1 MKQGQK
7 HPRTGHGAL
16 TVMPM
21 TSRERS
27 GRNQLARHGLIVL
40 LIGLLAGIGF
50 SYAATTAAVDS
61 DLYKN
66 WRFAHMEGL
75 FNGVLVLAIAG
86 AWPSIRDG
94 RGRLLTFG
102 KWLLILGAY
111 ANAIGPW
118 ITALF
123 IGHRVI
129 QPHAPLEYVVVYGF
143 YIPGVLPLF
152 AVAIF
157 VVTAFRNNRERIT
170 APAGP

>member
-1 MKQGQK
+1 M
-7 HPRTGHGAL
+7 A
-16 TVMPM
+16 
-21 TSRERS
+21 TSKRDSR
-27 GRNQLARHGLIVL
+27 RQLALHGSVVL

-50 SYAATTAAVDS
+50 SYAASTGPVGS

-66 WRFAHMEGL
+66 WHFAHMEGL
-75 FNGVLVLAIAG
+75 LNGVVVLAVAG
-86 AWPSIRDG
+86 AWTAIG
-94 RGRLLTFG
+94 RRGTPVAVG

-118 ITALF
+118 IVALF

-143 YIPGVLPLF
+143 FIPGVVPMF

-157 VVTAFRNNRERIT
+157 VWSTFLNRRRV
-170 APAGP
+170 A

>member
-1 MKQGQK
+1 
-7 HPRTGHGAL
+7 
-16 TVMPM
+16 M
-21 TSRERS
+21 TSSERS
-27 GRNQLARHGLIVL
+27 GRSQLARHGLIVL
-40 LIGLLAGIGF
+40 FIGLLAGIGY
-50 SYAATTAAVDS
+50 SYAATTASVDS
-61 DLYKN
+61 NLYKN

-75 FNGVLVLAIAG
+75 LNGVLVLAIAG
-86 AWPSIRDG
+86 AWPSIRG
-94 RGRLLTFG
+94 PGGGLVKIG

-152 AVAIF
+152 AVVIF
-157 VVTAFRNNRERIT
+157 VASSFRSNRERFT

>member
-1 MKQGQK
+1 M
-7 HPRTGHGAL
+7 TTT
-16 TVMPM
+16 TVG
-21 TSRERS
+21 
-27 GRNQLARHGLIVL
+27 GRAQLAVHGSCVL
-40 LIGLLAGIGF
+40 LIGLLAGIGY
-50 SYAATTAAVDS
+50 SYAAATASVDS

-66 WRFAHMEGL
+66 WRFAHLEGL
-75 FNGVLVLAIAG
+75 FNGVMVLAIAG
-86 AWPSIRDG
+86 AWPAIARPGSA
-94 RGRLLTFG
+94 LTLA

-129 QPHAPLEYVVVYGF
+129 QPHAPLESVVVYGF

-157 VVTAFRNNRERIT
+157 VWSTFVNRRT
-170 APAGP
+170 

>member
-1 MKQGQK
+1 
-7 HPRTGHGAL
+7 
-16 TVMPM
+16 MPM
-21 TSRERS
+21 TSSERS
-27 GRNQLARHGLIVL
+27 GRSQLAQHGLIVL
-40 LIGLLAGIGF
+40 LIGLLAGIGY
-50 SYAATTAAVDS
+50 SYAATTASVDS

-75 FNGVLVLAIAG
+75 LNGVLVLAIAG
-86 AWPSIRDG
+86 AWPSIRGG
-94 RGRLLTFG
+94 RGGLLKVG

-157 VVTAFRNNRERIT
+157 VWTASQHNRERIT
-170 APAGP
+170 VPGGP

>member
-1 MKQGQK
+1 M
-7 HPRTGHGAL
+7 
-16 TVMPM
+16 VMGKRV
-21 TSRERS
+21 SRR
-27 GRNQLARHGLIVL
+27 QLALHGSIVL

-50 SYAATTAAVDS
+50 SYAATTAAVGS

-66 WRFAHMEGL
+66 WHFAHMEGL
-75 FNGVLVLAIAG
+75 LNGIVVLAVAG
-86 AWPSIRDG
+86 AWPVISRGG
-94 RGRLLTFG
+94 RAVALG

-129 QPHAPLEYVVVYGF
+129 QPHTPLENLVVYGF

-157 VVTAFRNNRERIT
+157 VWSTFLNRRRVS
-170 APAGP
+170 

>member
-1 MKQGQK
+1 M
-7 HPRTGHGAL
+7 
-16 TVMPM
+16 V
-21 TSRERS
+21 TSKRDSR
-27 GRNQLARHGLIVL
+27 RQLALHGSIVL

-50 SYAATTAAVDS
+50 SYAATTDSVGS

-66 WRFAHMEGL
+66 WHFAHMEGL
-75 FNGVLVLAIAG
+75 LNGVVVLAVAG
-86 AWPSIRDG
+86 AWPAIG
-94 RGRLLTFG
+94 RRGKVVAVG

-123 IGHRVI
+123 VGHRVI
-129 QPHAPLEYVVVYGF
+129 QPHTPLENFVVYGF

-157 VVTAFRNNRERIT
+157 VWSTFRTSRSRPKAPT
-170 APAGP
+170 AP

>member
-1 MKQGQK
+1 M
-7 HPRTGHGAL
+7 
-16 TVMPM
+16 V
-21 TSRERS
+21 TSTLDSRR
-27 GRNQLARHGLIVL
+27 QLAFHGSMVL

-50 SYAATTAAVDS
+50 SYAATTGPVGT

-66 WRFAHMEGL
+66 WHFAHMEGL
-75 FNGVLVLAIAG
+75 LNGVVVLAVAG
-86 AWPSIRDG
+86 AWPAIGRDG
-94 RGRLLTFG
+94 LPVTVG

-129 QPHAPLEYVVVYGF
+129 QPHTPLESLVVYGF

-157 VVTAFRNNRERIT
+157 VWSTFLNRRS
-170 APAGP
+170 A

>member
-1 MKQGQK
+1 
-7 HPRTGHGAL
+7 
-16 TVMPM
+16 M
-21 TSRERS
+21 TTTLES
-27 GRNQLARHGLIVL
+27 GRAQVALHGLIVL

-50 SYAATTAAVDS
+50 SYAATTAPVGS

-66 WRFAHMEGL
+66 WHFAHMEGL
-75 FNGVLVLAIAG
+75 FNGVVVLAIAG
-86 AWPSIRDG
+86 IWPAIAAEKRAV
-94 RGRLLTFG
+94 RLG
-102 KWLLILGAY
+102 KWLLVLGAY

-129 QPHAPLEYVVVYGF
+129 QPHTPMENLVVYGF

-157 VVTAFRNNRERIT
+157 VWSAFLNRRRVAT
-170 APAGP
+170 APTAP

>member
-1 MKQGQK
+1 MVAMTTTRDS
-7 HPRTGHGAL
+7 RT
-16 TVMPM
+16 
-21 TSRERS
+21 
-27 GRNQLARHGLIVL
+27 QLALHGSIVL
-40 LIGLLAGIGF
+40 LIGLLAGIGY
-50 SYAATTAAVDS
+50 SYAATTDPVGS

-66 WRFAHMEGL
+66 WRFAHLEGL
-75 FNGVLVLAIAG
+75 FNGVMVLAIAG
-86 AWPSIRDG
+86 AWPAIDRSG
-94 RGRLLTFG
+94 GAVSVA

-143 YIPGVLPLF
+143 YIPGVVPLF

-157 VVTAFRNNRERIT
+157 AWSAFRNRSA
-170 APAGP
+170 APEEP

>member
-1 MKQGQK
+1 M
-7 HPRTGHGAL
+7 
-16 TVMPM
+16 V
-21 TSRERS
+21 TSKRDSR
-27 GRNQLARHGLIVL
+27 RQLAFHGSMVL

-50 SYAATTAAVDS
+50 SYAATTASVSS

-75 FNGVLVLAIAG
+75 LNGIVVLAVAG
-86 AWPSIRDG
+86 AWPAIG
-94 RGRLLTFG
+94 RRGTTVAVG

-129 QPHAPLEYVVVYGF
+129 EPHSPLENFVVYGF

-157 VVTAFRNNRERIT
+157 VWSTFLNRRGR
-170 APAGP
+170 A